1 MANVAAV
8 NCGEVIEPGAKF
20 CVKCGTRIDDE
31 EQKPAGAG
39 DSGASEI
46 GDSCS
51 VGLEILALRRL
62 EIPVL
67 RGLEILALR
76 RLEILVPRGLEILL
90 RKRKVL
96 QELVALQGLK
106 QKKFRI
112 D

>member
-1 MANVAAV
+1 M
-8 NCGEVIEPGAKF
+8 PGS
-20 CVKCGTRIDDE
+20 R
-31 EQKPAGAG
+31 
-39 DSGASEI
+39 SLRRREI
-46 GDSCS
+46 L
-51 VGLEILALRRL
+51 VLRRQEILALRRL
-62 EIPVL
+62 EI
-67 RGLEILALR
+67 LAFR